1 MYTPL
6 VGINT
11 HITSI
16 YNLLQKHE
24 NITQL
29 LDFNVQYGVQFCK
42 HSSRTS
48 LKEQSNRTTVTVYK
62 VEHSTL
68 TELLQIRQPF
78 HTKSPDNTQ
87 NTERGNIKGFN

>member
-11 HITSI
+11 RITSI

-24 NITQL
+24 NMTQL
-29 LDFNVQYGVQFCK
+29 LDFNVQYGVQICK

-48 LKEQSNRTTVTVYK
+48 LKVQSGRATVTVYK
-62 VEHSTL
+62 VENSTL
-68 TELLQIRQPF
+68 TELLQNTQPF
-78 HTKSPDNTQ
+78 NTKSPDNTQ
-87 NTERGNIKGFN
+87 NRERGNIKGFD